1 MSTKPVM
8 KSSTLDILKAQMKNS
23 LNDQVEKSK
32 EKAAAAKIEK
42 AKAAGEVLEEL
53 IAKRAAEN
61 TTQSTTQA
69 AGKADR
75 TDRTIKSRGI
85 ALCAAV
91 QGGPANNRPDAL
103 LMKSKNGDGRRR
115 VWINKAAGP
124 EGMKV
129 TLIRKANGSIVAPN
143 GYKLIQSTIDYM
155 ERVGMVVTI
164 EGEA

>member
-8 KSSTLDILKAQMKNS
+8 KSSTLDILKAQLKNS
-23 LNDQVEKSK
+23 LNKQVEESK
-32 EKAAAAKIEK
+32 EKAAATKIEK
-42 AKAAGEVLEEL
+42 AKTAGEVLEEL
-53 IAKRAAEN
+53 IANHAAEN
-61 TTQSTTQA
+61 TTQA
-69 AGKADR
+69 AGKAG
-75 TDRTIKSRGI
+75 RTIKSRGI

-143 GYKLIQSTIDYM
+143 GYKLAQSTIDYM
-155 ERVGMVVTI
+155 EQVGMVVTI

>member
-8 KSSTLDILKAQMKNS
+8 KSSTLDILKAQLKNS
-23 LNDQVEKSK
+23 LNKQVEESK
-32 EKAAAAKIEK
+32 EKAAATKIEK
-42 AKAAGEVLEEL
+42 AKTAGEVLEAL
-53 IAKRAAEN
+53 IAN
-61 TTQSTTQA
+61 HA
-69 AGKADR
+69 AGK

-143 GYKLIQSTIDYM
+143 GYKLAQSTIDYM